1 MEQTANQSR
10 KAILIFLLITFG
22 LSSIYYF
29 LIIHAGKL
37 AAGGGLY
44 VTGLMWSPALSAFIT
59 CKILKRKISDLGW
72 SWNKQGYLLW
82 SYLIPLIY
90 AIVSYL
96 IVWITGWGGFY
107 NTDFVT
113 EVAKS

>member
-1 MEQTANQSR
+1 MQQPVNQNR
-10 KAILIFLLITFG
+10 KAIVIFLLITFA

-59 CKILKRKISDLGW
+59 SLILKRKISALGW
-72 SWNKQGYLLW
+72 QWGNPKYQLWAYLVPIIYSLIA
-82 SYLIPLIY
+82 YLIIWL
-90 AIVSYL
+90 A
-96 IVWITGWGGFY
+96 
-107 NTDFVT
+107 
-113 EVAKS
+113 